1 MKNIGN
7 SILNYTAGSLY
18 TYTPID
24 KEIKLNQWVTEN
36 KKELE
41 EVLLQRG
48 GLLFRNFPKASISEF
63 SEITQ
68 IFSSELL
75 EYKERSTPRTEVQ
88 DNIYTSTEYPK
99 DQCIPMHNES
109 SYSKVWPMKI
119 WFSCQIN
126 AEVGGETPIADSRE
140 LLQKLDASIKK
151 QFIEKK
157 VMYVRNFD
165 GILDLSWQNVFQTE
179 DQKIVEQYCQ
189 KNGIA
194 FEWISKDHLRTRTVR
209 DSVAI
214 HPLTKEKVWFN
225 QANLFHVSSLPL
237 EAREWLIEERGYDNL
252 PRNTYF
258 GDGSKIPDS
267 LIDEIQGLYEE
278 ISIVFPWQEGDVLML
293 DNMLMAHG
301 RKTFKGDRKIVVAM
315 AEPYNV

>member
-48 GLLFRNFPKASISEF
+48 GVLFRNFPKASISEF

-189 KNGIA
+189 KMGLHSNGYLKI
-194 FEWISKDHLRTRTVR
+194 ICG
-209 DSVAI
+209 
-214 HPLTKEKVWFN
+214 
-225 QANLFHVSSLPL
+225 
-237 EAREWLIEERGYDNL
+237 RE
-252 PRNTYF
+252 PF
-258 GDGSKIPDS
+258 V
-267 LIDEIQGLYEE
+267 IQ
-278 ISIVFPWQEGDVLML
+278 
-293 DNMLMAHG
+293 
-301 RKTFKGDRKIVVAM
+301 
-315 AEPYNV
+315 